1 VDSGILLVLACAA
14 AGCSWLLLVG
24 AIAFGRLRAPGR
36 RPAPPQP
43 VVLAEWPIE
52 GAARQVVLGDEPRF
66 LLERGLR
73 SPERDVRVAAITA
86 LGRLGARHEWAVD
99 GLIEA
104 LATEA
109 DTPARVAAE
118 LDRLA
123 PRPGARLAPLLGH
136 PSDVVRF
143 YAVRLLAGYP
153 ELARNEVVALAG
165 DRSPNVRAAAI
176 ETLRATGSPSAL
188 RMALARLGD
197 THPSV
202 RAQAIRTASAL
213 GVGRVTPFVARRLE
227 DDSWWVRETA
237 REALATS
244 AGGGAAEDTTV
255 EQALRSGIRRSR
267 PATRGWSGPDSALDA
282 DLSGAAP

>member
-1 VDSGILLVLACAA
+1 VDDGSLLVLACAA
-14 AGCSWLLLVG
+14 AGGSWLLLAA
-24 AIAFGRLRAPGR
+24 AIVWGRLRAAR
-36 RPAPPQP
+36 NRPLPRA
-43 VVLAEWPIE
+43 VVIAGWPTEESLPRSI
-52 GAARQVVLGDEPRF
+52 AHGDEPRS

-86 LGRLGARHEWAVD
+86 LGRLAARHEWAVD

-104 LATEA
+104 LATDA
-109 DTPARVAAE
+109 DAPARVAAE

-153 ELARNEVVALAG
+153 DLARREVTALTN
-165 DRSPNVRAAAI
+165 DRSPNVRAAAL
-176 ETLRATGSPSAL
+176 EALRVSGSASAL
-188 RMALARLGD
+188 RAALARLED

-202 RAQAIRTASAL
+202 RAQAIRTASSL
-213 GVGRVTPFVARRLE
+213 GGDGAAPFVSRRLE

-237 REALATS
+237 REAIATS
-244 AGGGAAEDTTV
+244 AGDGGRGGTV
-255 EQALRSGIRRSR
+255 EQALRSGIARAGAPKRDRSGSH
-267 PATRGWSGPDSALDA
+267 AALDA
-282 DLSGAAP
+282 GFSGGAA

>member
-1 VDSGILLVLACAA
+1 VDDGTLLVLACAA
-14 AGCSWLLLVG
+14 AGVTWLLFAA
-24 AIAFGRLRAPGR
+24 AIAWGRLRMAAR
-36 RPAPPQP
+36 RRAAREP
-43 VVLAEWPIE
+43 VVHTGWPTE
-52 GAARQVVLGDEPRF
+52 GAQPRSPAHGDEPRA

-73 SPERDVRVAAITA
+73 SSERDVRVAAITA

-153 ELARNEVVALAG
+153 EPARHELLALTR
-165 DRSPNVRAAAI
+165 DRSPNVRAAAL
-176 ETLRATGSPSAL
+176 EGLRPVGSPSAL
-188 RMALARLGD
+188 RAALACLED

-213 GVGRVTPFVARRLE
+213 GGDAATPFVARLLD

-244 AGGGAAEDTTV
+244 RDHAGTTV
-255 EQALRSGIRRSR
+255 ELALRSGIERARL
-267 PATRGWSGPDSALDA
+267 ATRQWSAPPGPDIDA
-282 DLSGAAP
+282 GLTGAVP